1 MSRADLRVADLHM
14 AAVLACCLL
23 LTACGGDAEPP
34 GKGRGGSAPATVT
47 TTVVAIGPWSDSIEA
62 LGTATAR
69 ESLAITA
76 KVSETV
82 GQVHFDSGD
91 VVRAGDVLVTL
102 SNASQMAGL
111 NEANAEYKQAQQ
123 LLERQQA
130 LAQKQLVS
138 VSQVDLQRAA
148 RDAAKGRV
156 DQIRAQLSDRV
167 IAAPFAG
174 VLGLRQVSAGSLVT
188 PGTVIT
194 TLDDVSRIKLD
205 FSVPERY
212 LPALASGREISARSD
227 TWPGEEFRGQLS
239 SVGSRVDPVTRA
251 IAARAEFANPDGKLR
266 AGMLMAVRVYL
277 PARQA
282 IAIPEIAVVQ
292 VAQDAFVFRAKAD
305 GTVEQAK
312 VTLGERR
319 QGEVEVVAGL
329 TAGDRIVVDGTV
341 KLRPGSSIVEA
352 GSEKN
357 PPARTP

>member
-1 MSRADLRVADLHM
+1 MPRADLR
-14 AAVLACCLL
+14 AAALLACGLL
-23 LTACGGDAEPP
+23 LAACSKAPEAP
-34 GKGRGGSAPATVT
+34 GKGGGAAPAVVT
-47 TTVVAIGPWSDSIEA
+47 TTVVSIGPWSDSIEA

-111 NEANAEYKQAQQ
+111 NEATADYRQAQQ

-138 VSQVDLQRAA
+138 VSQVDLQRAT
-148 RDAAKGRV
+148 RDAAKGRM

-167 IAAPFAG
+167 ISAPFAG
-174 VLGLRQVSAGSLVT
+174 VLGLRRVSPGSLVT
-188 PGTVIT
+188 PGTIIT
-194 TLDDVSRIKLD
+194 TLDDISRIKLD

-212 LPALASGREISARSD
+212 LPALANGREITARSD
-227 TWPGEEFRGQLS
+227 TWPGEEFRGQIS

-251 IAARAEFANPDGKLR
+251 IAARAEFPNADGKLR
-266 AGMLMAVRVYL
+266 AGMLMAVRVHL

-292 VAQDAFVFRAKAD
+292 VARDAFVFRAKAD
-305 GTVEQAK
+305 GTVEQAM

-341 KLRPGSSIVEA
+341 KLRPGSKIVEA
-352 GSEKN
+352 GSEK
-357 PPARTP
+357 PAQQK